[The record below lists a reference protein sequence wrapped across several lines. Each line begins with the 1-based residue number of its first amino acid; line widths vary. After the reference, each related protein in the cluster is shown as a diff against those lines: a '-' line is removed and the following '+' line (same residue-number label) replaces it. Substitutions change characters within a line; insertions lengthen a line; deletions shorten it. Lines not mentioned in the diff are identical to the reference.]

1 MSFVIFPVENSS
13 PMIAMV
19 AGTQGL
25 SPDEHIL
32 GKPGHTRKMNAI
44 VSWLNTKAGRR
55 VAWAKRDAVRT
66 DLTVPDNV
74 QKEYQEYK
82 DVFSRYGGEI
92 YGFCKADPEIL
103 EDVQIGR
110 AAWRERGAPEG
121 GDGQPDEE
129 REWRMQ

>member
-55 VAWAKRDAVRT
+55 DAWAKRDVVRT
-66 DLTVPDNV
+66 DLAVPDKV
-74 QKEYQEYK
+74 QKYYREVK
-82 DVFSRYGGEI
+82 DVFSIYGGRI
-92 YGFCKADPEIL
+92 YGYLKDDTEN
-103 EDVQIGR
+103 VG
-110 AAWRERGAPEG
+110 
-121 GDGQPDEE
+121 
-129 REWRMQ
+129 